1 MNDKFLINS
10 DLSNSTADKFSP
22 LKPKTHIPNHARRR
36 DVHEMCEPGVLQ
48 PQSRQVVRQAKAP
61 GWISWGPFL
70 SSISFGQ
77 AKEMD
82 SGYGV
87 KPHLN

>member
-1 MNDKFLINS
+1 MMIFFATLHSQNPGQFMCG
-10 DLSNSTADKFSP
+10 
-22 LKPKTHIPNHARRR
+22 
-36 DVHEMCEPGVLQ
+36 DVHEMCEPGVLR
-48 PQSRQVVRQAKAP
+48 PQSSQTVRQAKAP

-82 SGYGV
+82 SGLG
-87 KPHLN
+87 

>member
-1 MNDKFLINS
+1 MILNATLHPQN
-10 DLSNSTADKFSP
+10 P
-22 LKPKTHIPNHARRR
+22 EHAMLG
-36 DVHEMCEPGVLQ
+36 DVHEMCEPGVLRH
-48 PQSRQVVRQAKAP
+48 QSRQIVRQAKAP

-82 SGYGV
+82 SGLG
-87 KPHLN
+87 